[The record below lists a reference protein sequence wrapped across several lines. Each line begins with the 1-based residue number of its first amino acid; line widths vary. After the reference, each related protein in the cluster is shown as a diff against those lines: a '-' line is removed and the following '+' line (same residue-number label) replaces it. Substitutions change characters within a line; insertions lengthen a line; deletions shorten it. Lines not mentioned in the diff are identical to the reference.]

1 MGEKMAND
9 NIRAASGILSQ
20 MQSEIGKVLLGKEDV
35 VRKVLISFAAGGH
48 VLLEDIPGVGKTTLA
63 LALAKATDLKFS
75 RLQFTPDVVPS
86 DITGFT
92 VYRKETGDF
101 VYREGA
107 AMTNILLADEINRT
121 SSKTQSALL
130 EVMQEN
136 AMTVDG
142 ERHEVPQPFFVIAT
156 ENPASAVGVQ
166 HLPEAEL
173 DRFMMRLSIGY
184 PDAGS
189 EIRMMKERGASDPM
203 SAVRRVAT
211 ARVLIAIRQ
220 IAAGVYADDK
230 ILKYIRDLSQATRDS
245 EMVTLGVSP
254 RGSLALL
261 ACARAAALFDGRDY
275 TVPEDIADVFI
286 DCAAHRIRVA
296 PGAVVKGM
304 TPENVLEGILKNVKP
319 EVM

>member
-1 MGEKMAND
+1 MITVKEYTDRLVN
-9 NIRAASGILSQ
+9 NIS
-20 MQSEIGKVLLGKEDV
+20 KVIVGKEDV
-35 VRKVLISFAAGGH
+35 IRQVVICFLAKGH

-211 ARVLIAIRQ
+211 AKVLMAIRQ
-220 IAAGVYADDK
+220 IAAGVYVDDK
-230 ILKYIRDLSQATRDS
+230 ILKYIRDLSQATRDDD
-245 EMVTLGVSP
+245 MITLGVSP

-261 ACARAAALFDGRDY
+261 ACARAAALADGRDY
-275 TVPEDIADVFI
+275 AVPEDVKDVFM
-286 DCAAHRIRVA
+286 DCAAHRIRIA
-296 PGAVVKGM
+296 PGAAVKGM
-304 TPENVLEGILKNVKP
+304 TPERVLEGILNNVRP